1 MGIKDIR
8 MYDFD
13 TVEPHNVPNQL
24 FGYNDVGTSKIEA
37 MMKILHNQIEWDEN
51 SDNSILTS
59 QENTFKFVTPD
70 YQEVCGKIEKITK
83 ENFSQLI
90 ENGYVFCLVDS
101 MSARKDL
108 FECCKYNIKIKA
120 FFETR
125 IGTDSLRVYRLN
137 PSMWKQ
143 VEEYESTLYS
153 DEESEES
160 FCATPQ
166 TIVATS
172 NTAASLAIW
181 KFIETVNAKTE
192 SDVANEIILDVTN
205 MGNLVSYWK

>member
-1 MGIKDIR
+1 MDLSRQEKILNPMDVTVPCHIIGVGATGSWLALQLFKMGIKDIR

-37 MMKILHNQIEWDEN
+37 MMKILHKQIEWDEN

-120 FFETR
+120 FF
-125 IGTDSLRVYRLN
+125 VFF
-137 PSMWKQ
+137 Q
-143 VEEYESTLYS
+143 H
-153 DEESEES
+153 
-160 FCATPQ
+160 
-166 TIVATS
+166 
-172 NTAASLAIW
+172 
-181 KFIETVNAKTE
+181 
-192 SDVANEIILDVTN
+192 IIT
-205 MGNLVSYWK
+205 